1 MVFALLLLLLVFI
14 LLNNT
19 SFTHS
24 SSSSSSLSSSN
35 SKKLLKDLTKDD
47 WPSQSP
53 NSLQA
58 TFSKTAVASDNG
70 LCSEIGRSVLL
81 KGGNAIDAGI
91 ATSFCIGGL
100 NGHSSGI
107 GGGFLATI
115 YDSKIKKC
123 VTIDA
128 RETAPLATNENTFY
142 NNPKDAFI
150 GYKSIAKKI
159 KSYKSIA
166 TPGEVHGFW
175 TLFKRYGSGKV
186 AWQDLIFPTVK
197 LLKDGYPVTKLMEK
211 NLIIIKDVIE
221 EEPTMK
227 TFFVNRATGLLYKEG
242 EIIKNPELAETLRK
256 LAVSTDPLK
265 KPKFAFSLITIKKE
279 GYLSKQ
285 DLEQYRTIVDENPI
299 ENSDFAENFVMCG
312 PKPPSGFA
320 VSQFIVNV
328 MSKLYPAG
336 SNPETIIQDDVYYHR
351 FIEAQKYGYAQRT
364 LLADLRFHPDSNK
377 VIQKLT
383 NLTFIGEIAEKIK
396 TTEKSLD
403 PSEYGAEQLEQPGK
417 HGTSHTSVIDGSGN
431 AISMTSSVNYIY
443 GARRRSPH
451 LGIIYNDQMD
461 DFSLPGQSNYYGFEA
476 SKSNFIRPMSSM
488 APLIIYNKDT
498 GEIKASIGAAGGS
511 RIISA
516 VSQFIIQTFNFNQTV
531 KESIDFPRIH
541 NQFTPFTTY
550 AEKGFPEIMIQSLR
564 DRGHNMSEMTFPF
577 ATIQAI
583 VRNPDGSLSASN
595 DYRRAVY
602 MNPAGY

>member
-1 MVFALLLLLLVFI
+1 
-14 LLNNT
+14 
-19 SFTHS
+19 
-24 SSSSSSLSSSN
+24 
-35 SKKLLKDLTKDD
+35 
-47 WPSQSP
+47 
-53 NSLQA
+53 
-58 TFSKTAVASDNG
+58 
-70 LCSEIGRSVLL
+70 
-81 KGGNAIDAGI
+81 
-91 ATSFCIGGL
+91 
-100 NGHSSGI
+100 
-107 GGGFLATI
+107 
-115 YDSKIKKC
+115 
-123 VTIDA
+123 
-128 RETAPLATNENTFY
+128 
-142 NNPKDAFI
+142 
-150 GYKSIAKKI
+150 
-159 KSYKSIA
+159 
-166 TPGEVHGFW
+166 
-175 TLFKRYGSGKV
+175 
-186 AWQDLIFPTVK
+186 
-197 LLKDGYPVTKLMEK
+197 
-211 NLIIIKDVIE
+211 
-221 EEPTMK
+221 MK
-227 TFFVNRATGLLYKEG
+227 
-242 EIIKNPELAETLRK
+242 
-256 LAVSTDPLK
+256 
-265 KPKFAFSLITIKKE
+265 

-285 DLEQYRTIVDENPI
+285 DLEQYRTIVDESPI

-364 LLADLRFHPDSNK
+364 LLVIKTDLRFHPDANK

-383 NLTFIGEIAEKIK
+383 NLTFIGEIAEKIR

-403 PSEYGAEQLEQPGK
+403 PSEYGAELEQPGK
-417 HGTSHTSVIDGSGN
+417 HGTSHTSVIDASGN

-476 SKSNFIRPMSSM
+476 SKSNFIVPGKRPMSSM
-488 APLIIYNKDT
+488 APLLIYNKDT

-550 AEKGFPEIMIQSLR
+550 AEKGFPEIMVQSLR

-595 DYRRAVY
+595 DYRRPVY